1 MEGFG
6 FWQSAFDKGDG
17 DREATGEP
25 GDGFTGEAIGVAVT
39 VELFVVVANDLADWA
54 EVIDKSRERLTV
66 DGVLMNGCPVIG
78 VTFLG
83 MAEEFVECFAV
94 DPDEADIM
102 KPSAG
107 EENVFIG
114 GGESSELDHFQADI
128 DDCFGLNRDSGVKG
142 GNDSV
147 TEFDGMVKI
156 FLEGG
161 VILIEMGFLVGEGI
175 DLSAQLLVGL
185 AEFGI
190 EAVGFCSK
198 EFVGLEGG
206 VALDPAADGG
216 EEFSFGPGFGKKTE
230 NFSLID
236 GVDQGVHFEQTRD

>member
-1 MEGFG
+1 M
-6 FWQSAFDKGDG
+6 
-17 DREATGEP
+17 
-25 GDGFTGEAIGVAVT
+25 
-39 VELFVVVANDLADWA
+39 ADWA

-128 DDCFGLNRDSGVKG
+128 DDGFGLNCDGGVKS

-161 VILIEMGFLVGEGI
+161 VGLIEMGFLIGEGI
-175 DLSAQLLVGL
+175 DLSAQLSVGP

-190 EAVGFCSK
+190 EAAGFCSK
-198 EFVGLEGG
+198 ELVGLKGG
-206 VALDPAADGG
+206 VALDRATHGG
-216 EEFSFGPGFGKKTE
+216 EEFRFRPRFGQKTE

-236 GVDQGVHFEQTRD
+236 GVDQGVHFKQPRD